1 MKRTVLSLL
10 AFALGFTSM
19 FAQQAIFERQ
29 NIVSPQKND
38 DGTVTLRL
46 RAPEAK
52 KVEVMGDCIDGYRKE
67 MTKGENGVWS
77 FTTQPLAPELYSYR
91 FYADGVELQDPAN
104 WNRSRDVR
112 SFMSTFIISKEE
124 GDCGYLYGNHNVP
137 HGNIQQIWY
146 DSPTL
151 GMSRRMSIYTPAGY
165 EKGGNYPVLY
175 LLHGMGGDE
184 DAWLTL
190 GRASQV
196 LDNLIAAGKT
206 VPMIVVMTN
215 GHADNDASPEFTAL
229 TQRGCQK
236 ASFEES
242 FPEIKGYIEKNFR
255 VKKGADNTAMCG
267 LSMGGFHTFHISLMN
282 PGMFGYIG
290 LFSAAVRMDRGSNKS
305 IDQQIADDAQVSGQI
320 AAVFKAKPHLYWIGI
335 GKTDFLYEQN
345 KGLRTYLDKMKYPY
359 EYYENED
366 GHIWRNWRNYLTVFA
381 QRLFK

>member
-1 MKRTVLSLL
+1 
-10 AFALGFTSM
+10 
-19 FAQQAIFERQ
+19 
-29 NIVSPQKND
+29 
-38 DGTVTLRL
+38 
-46 RAPEAK
+46 
-52 KVEVMGDCIDGYRKE
+52 
-67 MTKGENGVWS
+67 
-77 FTTQPLAPELYSYR
+77 
-91 FYADGVELQDPAN
+91 
-104 WNRSRDVR
+104 
-112 SFMSTFIISKEE
+112 
-124 GDCGYLYGNHNVP
+124 
-137 HGNIQQIWY
+137 
-146 DSPTL
+146 
-151 GMSRRMSIYTPAGY
+151 MSIYTPAGY

-190 GRASQV
+190 GRASQI

-215 GHADNDASPEFTAL
+215 GHADNDASPAFTAL
-229 TQRGCQK
+229 AQRGRQK

-320 AAVFKAKPHLYWIGI
+320 AAVFKAKSHLYWIGI

-366 GHIWRNWRNYLTVFA
+366 GHIWRNWRIYLTIFS
-381 QRLFK
+381 QKLFK

>member
-1 MKRTVLSLL
+1 MKRVTLSFM
-10 AFALGFTSM
+10 AFALGLTAI

-29 NIVSPQKND
+29 NIVSPQMND

-46 RAPEAK
+46 RAPEAQ
-52 KVEVMGDCIDGYRKE
+52 KVEVIGDCIDGYRKP
-67 MTKGENGVWS
+67 MTKDDNGVWS
-77 FTTQPLAPELYSYR
+77 FTTQSLAPELYSYR
-91 FYADGVELQDPAN
+91 FYADGVELQDPSN
-104 WNRSRDVR
+104 WHRSRDVR
-112 SFMSTFIISKEE
+112 SFMSTFIISKQE
-124 GDCGYLYGNHNVP
+124 GDQGYLYKNNNVP

-146 DSPTL
+146 DSPVL
-151 GMSRRMSIYTPAGY
+151 GMSRRMSVYTPAGY

-196 LDNLIAAGKT
+196 LDNLIAAGKA

-229 TQRGCQK
+229 EQRGRQK

-242 FPEIKGYIEKNFR
+242 FPEIKQYIEKNFR

-282 PGMFGYIG
+282 PGMFGYLG
-290 LFSAAVRMDRGSNKS
+290 LFSAAVRMDRNSNKS
-305 IDQQIADDAQVSGQI
+305 IDQQIADDPQVSSQI
-320 AAVFKAKPHLYWIGI
+320 AAVFKAKPRLYWIGI

-345 KGLRTYLDKMKYPY
+345 KGLRAYLDKMQYPY

-366 GHIWRNWRNYLTVFA
+366 GHIWRNWRIYLSIFS
-381 QRLFK
+381 QKLFK